1 MPCAIRIR
9 PHLSSK
15 EPIMKRCLLPV
26 VAWLAIAGTLSAEIK
41 SKPIAYQDGDLQ
53 LEGYYAWD
61 DAVSGKR
68 PGIIIVHEWW
78 GLNDY
83 ARHRADQLA
92 RLGYAA
98 FAVDMYGKGKLTE
111 HPTEA
116 REWAAQ
122 VRKNVDAWQQRA
134 LAGLNVLKQQ
144 EQCDTTRIA
153 AMGYCFGGST
163 ALQMAYTGADLKGVV
178 TFHGALPIP
187 DESQAKAIKARI
199 LVCHGSADRFIP
211 QDVIEKFQH
220 MLDQAGADWTMVYY
234 AGARHSFTDP
244 DADKHNVDGMK
255 YQKAADE
262 RSWKEMQEFY
272 KEIFAK

>member
-1 MPCAIRIR
+1 MQ
-9 PHLSSK
+9 
-15 EPIMKRCLLPV
+15 RCLVSAVLTLV
-26 VAWLAIAGTLSAEIK
+26 VHGSVYAEVKSRAI
-41 SKPIAYQDGDLQ
+41 PYQHGDLQ

-83 ARHRADQLA
+83 ARRRADQLA
-92 RLGYAA
+92 KLGYAA

-116 REWAAQ
+116 REWASQ
-122 VRKNVDAWQQRA
+122 VRKNVDDWQKRA
-134 LAGLNVLKQQ
+134 LAGLDVLKSQ
-144 EQCDTTRIA
+144 EQCDTSRMA

-163 ALQMAYTGADLKGVV
+163 VLQMAYTGTNLKGVV

-199 LVCHGSADRFIP
+199 LVCHGAADRFIP
-211 QDVIEKFQH
+211 EDVIEKFRH
-220 MLDQAGADWTMVYY
+220 VLDQAGTDWTMVYY
-234 AGARHSFTDP
+234 SGARHSFTDP

-255 YQKAADE
+255 YQKEADQ

>member
-1 MPCAIRIR
+1 
-9 PHLSSK
+9 
-15 EPIMKRCLLPV
+15 MKRCLLPV